1 MDRMA
6 VFVPS
11 RGRPHNIAQLVE
23 EWERTFSWYAE
34 LFVALDEDDPA
45 LPEYL
50 ALDVWHNAWAGNVV
64 GPRRR
69 LGPTLN
75 WLAENYPAY
84 DAVGFM
90 GDDHRPRT
98 PHWDETIVSVLN
110 QMGTG
115 IVYGD
120 DLLQH
125 ERLPTAAFMT
135 ADIVRALG
143 WMVPPKLVH
152 LFIDDAWKAL
162 GEGMGHLHYLP
173 GVVIEHV
180 HPTAGKAPMD
190 AGYAEVNS
198 GEQYAADG
206 AAFEEFKRVG
216 LPAALGKLHA
226 AGLC

>member
-11 RGRPHNIAQLVE
+11 RGRPHNIAQLIE
-23 EWERTFSWYAE
+23 AWQATFSWYAD
-34 LFVALDEDDPA
+34 LIVALDEDDPA
-45 LPEYL
+45 LPAYL
-50 ALDVWHNAWAGNVV
+50 ALDGWNGTWASNVV

-75 WLAENYPAY
+75 WLAENFPGY
-84 DAVGFM
+84 DIIGFM

-98 PHWDETIVSVLN
+98 PRWDEMIVSVLK

-125 ERLPTAAFMT
+125 ERLPTAVFMT
-135 ADIVRALG
+135 ADIAKTLG
-143 WMVPPKLVH
+143 WMCAPGLIH
-152 LFIDDAWKAL
+152 MYLDDSWKAI
-162 GEGMGHLHYLP
+162 GEGMGRLSYLP
-173 GVVIEHV
+173 NIVIEHV
-180 HPTAGKAPMD
+180 HPEAGKAPTD
-190 AGYAEVNS
+190 AGYAEANTN
-198 GEQYAADG
+198 YPADG
-206 AAFEEFKRVG
+206 AAFEEFKRAG
-216 LPAALGKLHA
+216 LPAALEKLHA